1 MVTSLLQPV
10 KSSADTDSLDKLN
23 NLEELNNLDKSDR
36 LKSAEN
42 SISIAANNAGCSA
55 QKLQEILQP
64 ASEQQPSVVINCSIT
79 LPANARISKQLI
91 FEGSEAVNLVFDGN
105 GAEIN
110 ALFAKPAILITSKL
124 DAQTKTWQVP
134 HHLSIKNAK
143 IIGAL
148 RIHGMAAN
156 GEQELLKQSSHQ
168 AGHTERAQQAAPHH
182 IGLDHLILIAREH
195 NMMYFAP
202 GVHHVTLSNS
212 TFTGK
217 SAALALYL
225 DAEGGHHL
233 IENNRF
239 DVQTRTREVIA
250 VDGSAHNIIR
260 HNSFINPQHG
270 GIYVYRN
277 CGEGGTIRHQAPM
290 HNQIKQNYFQ
300 LSSAS
305 KLPLIWLASRNGHRN
320 YCDADRGY
328 PFGSSINDQDLAQY
342 NTVSQNFFNLKKL
355 PALYRWT
362 MVKQR
367 LIRTNAQ
374 PNEVGTNE
382 VSD

>member
-1 MVTSLLQPV
+1 
-10 KSSADTDSLDKLN
+10 

-156 GEQELLKQSSHQ
+156 GEQEL
-168 AGHTERAQQAAPHH
+168 
-182 IGLDHLILIAREH
+182 
-195 NMMYFAP
+195 
-202 GVHHVTLSNS
+202 
-212 TFTGK
+212 
-217 SAALALYL
+217 
-225 DAEGGHHL
+225 
-233 IENNRF
+233 
-239 DVQTRTREVIA
+239 
-250 VDGSAHNIIR
+250 
-260 HNSFINPQHG
+260 
-270 GIYVYRN
+270 
-277 CGEGGTIRHQAPM
+277 
-290 HNQIKQNYFQ
+290 
-300 LSSAS
+300 
-305 KLPLIWLASRNGHRN
+305 
-320 YCDADRGY
+320 
-328 PFGSSINDQDLAQY
+328 
-342 NTVSQNFFNLKKL
+342 
-355 PALYRWT
+355 
-362 MVKQR
+362 
-367 LIRTNAQ
+367 
-374 PNEVGTNE
+374 
-382 VSD
+382 